1 MYNDIIDSMNENSIN
16 FDNNSQFSNYNL
28 DNFNISI
35 YETDNTEHLNK
46 VNNVQ
51 SDYLINKPELEKN
64 NIEQVA
70 KSNEPKLYT
79 SNEILN
85 IFNKESNKYIFG
97 ENLKKLKFSEYIED
111 DLQLTK
117 KKRIRSDYNYDNLF
131 LQSNNNSKN
140 DVKKKKRGREAKEN
154 NKREPHDK
162 RSPDN
167 IIKKIKAYIFIYT
180 LSFLNDILK
189 KNFRYNNVELL
200 KLDYKYVNNLQKEQD
215 LDFLNMSLKDLFSK
229 EISPKYKSKYPKD
242 YNKTIIGNL
251 LKDGNDI
258 ILFAF
263 KMTLSDWL
271 DLFTLKK
278 SVEDIINKYSNN
290 HTDKENLIKKIGES
304 LIGADKILNK
314 IDDNSDED
322 YMAHFIFCLY
332 NYERW
337 FHLKRSRDK
346 KKK

>member
-1 MYNDIIDSMNENSIN
+1 MNEPSIF
-16 FDNNSQFSNYNL
+16 FDNNESFESLDYDLNSFNYEEEDYFFLNNVPYNL
-28 DNFNISI
+28 LNKTEQEKSNISQDSKSAS
-35 YETDNTEHLNK
+35 TK
-46 VNNVQ
+46 
-51 SDYLINKPELEKN
+51 KN
-64 NIEQVA
+64 EEN
-70 KSNEPKLYT
+70 NEPELYT
-79 SNEILN
+79 SNNILN
-85 IFNKESNKYIFG
+85 IFNKESYKDIFS
-97 ENLKKLKFSEYIED
+97 ENLKKVKFSEYIED
-111 DLQLTK
+111 NLQPT
-117 KKRIRSDYNYDNLF
+117 KKRIRSDFNYDNLF

-154 NKREPHDK
+154 NKRETHDK

-229 EISPKYKSKYPKD
+229 EISPKYNKFKYPKD
-242 YNKTIIGNL
+242 YNKKLIENI

-258 ILFAF
+258 ILFAL
-263 KMTLSDWL
+263 KMTLRDWL

-278 SVEDIINKYSNN
+278 SVEDIINKYNNN

-304 LIGADKILNK
+304 LIGVDKILNK

-322 YMAHFIFCLY
+322 YMARFLLCLY

-337 FHLKRSRDK
+337 FHLKKSRDK

>member
-28 DNFNISI
+28 DNFNI
-35 YETDNTEHLNK
+35 YEKDNTEHLNK
-46 VNNVQ
+46 VNNVP
-51 SDYLINKPELEKN
+51 SYYLINKPELEKN

-85 IFNKESNKYIFG
+85 IFNKESNKYIFR
-97 ENLKKLKFSEYIED
+97 ENLKKLEFSEYIED

-117 KKRIRSDYNYDNLF
+117 KKRIRSDFDYDNLF

-140 DVKKKKRGREAKEN
+140 NEKGKKRGREAKDNN
-154 NKREPHDK
+154 NKRETHDK

-167 IIKKIKAYIFIYT
+167 IIKKVKAAIFKYT
-180 LSFLNDILK
+180 LSFLNNILEENLE
-189 KNFRYNNVELL
+189 KNAKLL
-200 KLDYKYVNNLQKEQD
+200 PLDYKYVNNLQKEKD
-215 LDFLNMSLKDLFSK
+215 LNFLNMNLKDLFSK
-229 EISPKYKSKYPKD
+229 EISPKYKNKYSKD
-242 YNKTIIGNL
+242 YNKKKIERI
-251 LKDGNDI
+251 LKNGNDI

-263 KMTLSDWL
+263 KITLSDWL
-271 DLFTLKK
+271 DIFTLKK
-278 SVEDIINKYSNN
+278 SVKDIINKYNNN
-290 HTDKENLIKKIGES
+290 HTDKENLIERIEQN
-304 LIGADKILNK
+304 LICVDKILNK
-314 IDDNSDED
+314 IVDNNDED
-322 YMAHFIFCLY
+322 YLAHFIFSLY

-337 FHLKRSRDK
+337 FHLKKSRDK